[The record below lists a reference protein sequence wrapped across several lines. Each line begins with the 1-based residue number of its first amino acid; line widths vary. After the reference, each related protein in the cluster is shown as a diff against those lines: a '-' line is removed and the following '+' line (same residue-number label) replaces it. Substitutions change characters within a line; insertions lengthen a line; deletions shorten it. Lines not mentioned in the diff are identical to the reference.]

1 MKKIFKKRYKYER
14 FQSYIIVCIFLVIL
28 IGLARYF
35 SSDDLRLQYGDVYSL
50 NDGWTIEDGMVIRE
64 DINLSQELDVP
75 VGQIIEISKVLP
87 EDFSDSK
94 TLRLR
99 SSMQKVTVFLDE
111 ELIYDNTD
119 RKSDQVLYNTE
130 ASTWI
135 LIDLPKNSDG
145 RLLRI
150 LISSGVS
157 VMSGRINGVFYG
169 HRGDLIANLLAHQL
183 VSVCIVLLS
192 FSVGIFAFFASLFF
206 TSHKVQYV
214 NHLCI
219 FSFAIGVW
227 LISEIDIMQLITGNS
242 YIVGAISYVM
252 LPVATIAFIHF
263 INDMV
268 IKQYCKLLKGI
279 SIFFYLYLIISMVA
293 QLIFNIHYIISLKV
307 FNVALLLTVVLI
319 VGLLIY
325 ETFVHHDGTA
335 RKYLVF
341 ISLLVVTTVI
351 ETIMFLI
358 GDFTNI
364 SALSNIGIGLFLLL
378 ITFDSAK
385 YLNNIILQEGEAKYL
400 KEIVYKDVLTQ
411 GLNRTAF
418 EKDIDELMT
427 AKDKKPFRLI
437 MFDINNLKI
446 INDNYG
452 HEVGDHALRD
462 FYQGLQQVYGGDGRC
477 YRIGGDEF
485 IVILFDIS
493 EEVHVKYVEWLKE
506 YMKDIELSKS
516 YLFQTAYGSDV
527 YNYES
532 SFGVFKHEV
541 DLKMYQEKFRMK
553 GLS

>member
-1 MKKIFKKRYKYER
+1 
-14 FQSYIIVCIFLVIL
+14 
-28 IGLARYF
+28 
-35 SSDDLRLQYGDVYSL
+35 
-50 NDGWTIEDGMVIRE
+50 
-64 DINLSQELDVP
+64 
-75 VGQIIEISKVLP
+75 
-87 EDFSDSK
+87 
-94 TLRLR
+94 
-99 SSMQKVTVFLDE
+99 
-111 ELIYDNTD
+111 
-119 RKSDQVLYNTE
+119 
-130 ASTWI
+130 
-135 LIDLPKNSDG
+135 
-145 RLLRI
+145 
-150 LISSGVS
+150 
-157 VMSGRINGVFYG
+157 
-169 HRGDLIANLLAHQL
+169 
-183 VSVCIVLLS
+183 
-192 FSVGIFAFFASLFF
+192 
-206 TSHKVQYV
+206 
-214 NHLCI
+214 
-219 FSFAIGVW
+219 
-227 LISEIDIMQLITGNS
+227 
-242 YIVGAISYVM
+242 
-252 LPVATIAFIHF
+252 
-263 INDMV
+263 
-268 IKQYCKLLKGI
+268 
-279 SIFFYLYLIISMVA
+279 MVA